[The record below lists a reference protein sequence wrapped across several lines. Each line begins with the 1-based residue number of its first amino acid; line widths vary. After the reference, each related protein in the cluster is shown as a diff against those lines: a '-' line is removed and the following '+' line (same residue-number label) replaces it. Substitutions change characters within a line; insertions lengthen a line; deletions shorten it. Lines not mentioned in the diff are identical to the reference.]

1 MLIIELDLARIT
13 ASQGGYRERGTMKGA
28 ELARQVRSMRIALTA
43 LIDRF
48 HRRQEQAAKRG
59 DPVLEDGTQA
69 TLMDQVLNPAGANAW
84 PRRAAAILHGLHL
97 PVAPLLPAVP
107 CRPRGRRLAR
117 PGRGNLPDPPRRRP
131 PRGPASGVHH
141 RPGALHGAVEDAPHS
156 LDRRRGRRRR
166 RRPRSRG
173 RDRQLDRLDR
183 RQRALRAVAGPGM
196 PAPFRRA
203 VLTSPASR
211 CLIRQ
216 RNRTPSR
223 SGR

>member
-107 CRPRGRRLAR
+107 CRPQGADWLALDGDTYLTRLDDGPREARHLGSITALALYMAPLKTLRIPWIGAEADAAAAARDLADETANWTDWTGVSEPYALWLAR
-117 PGRGNLPDPPRRRP
+117 ECQRRSAGR
-131 PRGPASGVHH
+131 S
-141 RPGALHGAVEDAPHS
+141 
-156 LDRRRGRRRR
+156 
-166 RRPRSRG
+166 
-173 RDRQLDRLDR
+173 
-183 RQRALRAVAGPGM
+183 
-196 PAPFRRA
+196 
-203 VLTSPASR
+203 
-211 CLIRQ
+211 
-216 RNRTPSR
+216 
-223 SGR
+223 